1 MMDKKDPFLAMLD
14 VSLQHVSVHAN
25 RADALARAIYGLI
38 EGDDP
43 EDAAQLLFEYGYTDC
58 DGFWVGEGEE

>member
-1 MMDKKDPFLAMLD
+1 MKKDPFLAMLD
-14 VSLQHVSVHAN
+14 ISLQHVSTHAN

-43 EDAAQLLFEYGYTDC
+43 EEAAQLLQEYGYTDE
-58 DGFWVGEGEE
+58 DGFWIEEDEE